1 MNKIYLIF
9 GCHCH
14 QPLGNFER
22 VIERIYKDSYLPF
35 LEVLIQHPKIKM
47 VLHYSGALLDWMG
60 EKHPEFFEL
69 IEKLLQRGQIEL
81 LAGSYYEAVLP
92 VIPERDQVEQIKRLK
107 QFINNTFH
115 TIPQGMWLA
124 ERVWEPKLAKTLP
137 AAGMKFSLV
146 DDFHFKAIGFKESEL
161 LGYFNVEDEGSIF
174 SLFPISERLRYSTPF
189 QKVENTIN
197 YLRQMSELK
206 EKPLLV
212 IVDDGEKFGSWPG
225 TKKWVY
231 QEGWLETFFTALEEN
246 SHWIETLTC
255 SEYFEQFPPSGLAAL
270 PIGAYFEMGEWALS
284 AERATEYRSLIEKLK
299 NEGLLDRYKGF
310 LQGGI
315 WRNFFTKYP
324 ESNQLHKKMLAL
336 SKSIHE
342 LKGSREI
349 NPQQTEYSELAYTE
363 LLKSQCND
371 GYWHG
376 VFGGLYL
383 PHLRDALYRHL
394 IQGERYVDQIVH
406 QEERQW
412 VDTEIIDLDGDG
424 LPEIILSNP
433 WLKAYFDPGEGG
445 ILFELDYKPSNFN
458 IINTLA
464 RRFEHYHQ
472 AISGSSNESNNQSE
486 EDQVSIHDLDKASE
500 MEKLKELLVYD
511 RHRRVC
517 LIDHLFDKG
526 VDRGQFS
533 SVNFNELGDFINQ
546 PYDYTIEKEEKGVQL
561 TLKKRGVFRQD
572 GIFPLEIVKQM
583 QMMYNKSSLD
593 IYYGITNCAAKPLEF
608 AFGIEFNFS
617 MLAGNSPDVT
627 LSFMDGEEA
636 GYMMATSG
644 TKAGAK
650 MMKVHNKLERFS
662 LSIYMDKEPTIWWF
676 PIETISQSEK
686 GFDRTYQST
695 VIMPR
700 WEIVLPEG
708 GQWTAKLAISITSI
722 Q

>member
-1 MNKIYLIF
+1 M
-9 GCHCH
+9 
-14 QPLGNFER
+14 R
-22 VIERIYKDSYLPF
+22 
-35 LEVLIQHPKIKM
+35 HPKIKM
-47 VLHYSGALLDWMG
+47 VLHYSGVLLDWIG

-69 IEKLLQRGQIEL
+69 IEKLLQRGQIEI

-107 QFINNTFH
+107 QFISNTFH
-115 TIPQGMWLA
+115 TTPQGMWLA

-146 DDFHFKAIGFKESEL
+146 DDFHFKAIGFKEREL
-161 LGYFNVEDEGSIF
+161 LGYFNVEDEGSLLT
-174 SLFPISERLRYSTPF
+174 LFPISERLRYSTPF

-197 YLRQMSELK
+197 YLRQMSKLK
-206 EKPLLV
+206 EIPLVV

-231 QEGWLETFFTALEEN
+231 EEGWLETFFAALEEN

-255 SEYFEQFPPSGLAAL
+255 SEYLDKFPPSGLAAL

-299 NEGLLDRYKGF
+299 KEGLFDRYKGF

-315 WRNFFTKYP
+315 WRNFFIKYP

-336 SKSIHE
+336 SKSIQK
-342 LKGSREI
+342 LKDSRPSY
-349 NPQQTEYSELAYTE
+349 PQQTEYLKAAYTE

-383 PHLRDALYRHL
+383 PHLRDALYRRL
-394 IQGERYVDQIVH
+394 IQGERYIDRIVY
-406 QEERQW
+406 QETRQW
-412 VDTEIIDLDGDG
+412 VDTEIVDLDGDG
-424 LPEIILSNP
+424 LPEVILSNP
-433 WLKAYFDPGEGG
+433 WLNAYFDPGEGG
-445 ILFELDYKPSNFN
+445 ILFELDYKPSNLN

-472 AISGSSNESNNQSE
+472 TISGSLKEADDQSE
-486 EDQVSIHDLDKASE
+486 EGQISIHDLDKTSQI
-500 MEKLKELLVYD
+500 EKLKELLVYD

-517 LIDHLFDKG
+517 LIDHLFDKD
-526 VDRGQFS
+526 VDIGQFR
-533 SVNFNELGDFINQ
+533 SVNFTELGDFFNQ
-546 PYDYTIEKEEKGVQL
+546 PYNYTIEKKEQGVQL
-561 TLKKRGVFRQD
+561 TLKRRGVFIQG

-583 QMMYNKSSLD
+583 RMMYNKSALD
-593 IYYGITNCAAKPLEF
+593 INYGIINCATEPLELT
-608 AFGIEFNFS
+608 FGVEFNFS
-617 MLAGNSPDVT
+617 MLAGSSPEVT
-627 LSFMDGEEA
+627 LSFMNGEDER
-636 GYMMATSG
+636 YMMATSG

-650 MMKVHNKLERFS
+650 VVELRNRMEKFS

-695 VIMPR
+695 VIMPK
-700 WEIVLPEG
+700 WEITLPEG
-708 GQWTAKLAISITSI
+708 RQWTAKLAISITSI